1 MIILFIILIG
11 GYNTLYKYILVK
23 NSLDSFNYNSST
35 LSPYMSFSNVEVSY
49 LSIFIYSLVISL
61 ICFLILSLI
70 LKTINKY
77 SFREVLN
84 KLSSYL
90 LIVFTVISGIF
101 LFINELLGLGILF
114 IGILI
119 YLYFMYKRF
128 DKKSIVFIFLTFIL
142 MIYLLYFISS

>member
-1 MIILFIILIG
+1 MIILFIILIS